1 MNNLLFVIYL
11 IFIIIISIIIIT
23 YFFITFIKIP
33 DNNLVNYQKPKKK
46 KKIIKTIPNLKRFFK
61 RNSKL
66 KGCRGQ
72 RCINGGYCFN
82 CQGPNA
88 TCCCFDAQ
96 CLN

>member
-1 MNNLLFVIYL
+1 MNNLLFIIYL

-33 DNNLVNYQKPKKK
+33 DKNNINYQKP
-46 KKIIKTIPNLKRFFK
+46 KKIIKTIPNLKGYFK

-88 TCCCFDAQ
+88 TCCCYDAQ